1 MDMLTTNL
9 SKETESDQHSDMP
22 SWSGY
27 KDTASKASVL
37 RHLQG
42 MGYDITQRTFYRHC
56 KQGKLHKSTGNIYT
70 IRLVQQYVKSAG
82 LYRPGTA
89 PGEGSNTD
97 DLAAKK
103 LKKEIKKLDESGR
116 REELKRKK
124 EEGLLIERPALYLEL
139 AARTVAL
146 DTGFRQMVHM
156 ESSSLIVAVK
166 GDINRQ
172 RDLEDMLLQAWN
184 NLLDSYATKDEF
196 EVLFEDDN
204 IMGDG

>member
-1 MDMLTTNL
+1 MTSTITDW
-9 SKETESDQHSDMP
+9 SDFSDT
-22 SWSGY
+22 S
-27 KDTASKASVL
+27 SKAEVL
-37 RHLQG
+37 RHLQA

-56 KQGKLHKSTGNIYT
+56 EQGKLHKSTNNIYT
-70 IRLVQQYVKSAG
+70 VRLVQQYVKSVA

-89 PGEGSNTD
+89 PGEGSNVE
-97 DLAAKK
+97 DLAAEK
-103 LKKEIKKLDESGR
+103 LKKEIKKLDEGGR

-139 AARTVAL
+139 AARAVAL

-204 IMGDG
+204 IMEDG